1 MTPLTILLIL
11 WNPAELFF
19 AALEFFLG
27 DMHGADTRGAE

>member
-11 WNPAELFF
+11 CNPAELFF

-27 DMHGADTRGAE
+27 EMHGADTREVE